1 MSVVAA
7 ISSVTGVRTK
17 GLRAPF
23 VVSTGAA
30 LAGSICLFL
39 VDSRTSVWIIAT
51 AVMFFGVPQGTF
63 STATQAA
70 IYIQAPAEEIGTA
83 AGLQRTAGYIG
94 AIAAASL
101 LALMYGQHATDHGL
115 HSLAA
120 VMGVLSAF
128 LFIATLFDRTIP
140 RVASAAVP
148 ESAATIA
155 TLN

>member
-51 AVMFFGVPQGTF
+51 AVMFFG
-63 STATQAA
+63 
-70 IYIQAPAEEIGTA
+70 
-83 AGLQRTAGYIG
+83 YIG

-128 LFIATLFDRTIP
+128 LFVATLFDRTIP

-148 ESAATIA
+148 ESAHHRNPLTERKNHAYYKTRYHRG
-155 TLN
+155 LGRD